1 MTNLLNPNKYRYNE
15 QSTKY
20 IRNTITSWIS
30 ELNTNYVLTV
40 QFPIEKRTDDYEYSK
55 SLLKSTM
62 KDLEYFL
69 LGNDWYKHHIPF
81 IAFCESSIS
90 GTYHYHIF
98 IYDND
103 VKLQDMKDALNKVF
117 EKTGYDMHNLYLDPF
132 FTVNTPNYCTKEIMG
147 DKNRHFDTDRIITS
161 FELFDIDTRYS
172 KSQSRRARAKP
183 KRKR

>member
-69 LGNDWYKHHIPF
+69 LGND
-81 IAFCESSIS
+81 
-90 GTYHYHIF
+90 
-98 IYDND
+98 
-103 VKLQDMKDALNKVF
+103 
-117 EKTGYDMHNLYLDPF
+117 
-132 FTVNTPNYCTKEIMG
+132 
-147 DKNRHFDTDRIITS
+147 
-161 FELFDIDTRYS
+161 
-172 KSQSRRARAKP
+172 
-183 KRKR
+183 